1 MAPQASWPSS
11 MPLGLQNHCLGFR
24 AGVVVLYLM
33 MMPQGAVGFWH
44 PAVKWGSVF
53 KQAPLWDGV
62 NIHMLAFPHGVV
74 DKDFTRALPETFDL
88 HSSESFK
95 ENVKFI
101 AENRGVGSAAHFD
114 RLQQALGIN
123 YSLFGVLFDGDT
135 EYDAIK
141 HTLT

>member
-1 MAPQASWPSS
+1 
-11 MPLGLQNHCLGFR
+11 
-24 AGVVVLYLM
+24 
-33 MMPQGAVGFWH
+33 
-44 PAVKWGSVF
+44 
-53 KQAPLWDGV
+53 
-62 NIHMLAFPHGVV
+62 
-74 DKDFTRALPETFDL
+74 L

-101 AENRGVGSAAHFD
+101 AENRGVVRAAHFD

-123 YSLFGVLFDGDT
+123 YSPSGVLFDGDT